1 MNFQQHSY
9 FKKNHRIPKPE
20 VLILEGEKLFL
31 LAIPWGNRDHT
42 KEYLE
47 KLSNFYVSAKED
59 NEATSP
65 FPKYSNLS
73 SNLNNLQVAVQL
85 CNQNFKNEINSDE
98 YVSGFE
104 LVACY
109 LDKKE
114 LGWVSFGGPS
124 IILAKNNSELRI
136 LEAGSNWAQ
145 SELSNCPSLPKDLI
159 GLQTYINLNIRSI
172 PWKSGD
178 RLMFY
183 YSNQLS
189 PLQLQQSEDG
199 VGLRDII
206 EANFSNKK
214 DYYYWVAQL
223 DI

>member
-1 MNFQQHSY
+1 MDFKQHSY

-20 VLILEGEKLFL
+20 ILSLEGEKLFL

-47 KLSNFYVSAKED
+47 KLSNFYISAKED

-65 FPKYSNLS
+65 FPKFPYFS
-73 SNLNNLQVAVQL
+73 SNLNNLQVAIQL
-85 CNQNFKNEINSDE
+85 CNQNFKNEINNEE

-109 LDKKE
+109 RDQNE

-124 IILAKNNSELRI
+124 ILLGKSNNDIRI

-145 SELSNCPSLPKDLI
+145 AELAYTPSLPKDMI
-159 GLQTYINLNIRSI
+159 GLQSHINLNIRSI
-172 PWKSGD
+172 PWKAGD
-178 RLMFY
+178 KLLFY

-189 PLQLQQSEDG
+189 PLQIKHDSDTLSLEN
-199 VGLRDII
+199 II
-206 EANFSNKK
+206 DANFTNKK
-214 DYYYWVAQL
+214 ECYYWIAQL
-223 DI
+223 QI